1 MGGNSSKTSVQQ
13 TNEFMTKITNS
24 FVSENSQKVSAQSN
38 NINAASFR
46 GAKIKGCGVRI
57 NQSITSDTVATGKMT
72 VQNVQ
77 DLTTKL
83 KSEAA
88 AKIDQAA
95 ATKQGFLAPSFGNSS
110 TASTDIKNKVNTVID
125 NTMKS
130 STVQDIFAKANNRNE
145 ADFSGVEYECYEWQ
159 SPEDRQ
165 IVVDQ
170 NIKATVVAKGVADA
184 ITQAISKDEVLGSLV
199 TDVKQTATTESKGVD
214 DLVSAI
220 FAGLTGL
227 YAAYA
232 IILICCCCFVCAIF
246 IGVVVMGAGGGGEV
260 PTGANLNSFPKPP
273 AGITIAPAA
282 ASFSS

>member
-13 TNEFMTKITNS
+13 TNEFMNQITNS

-77 DLTTKL
+77 DLTAKL
-83 KSEAA
+83 KSESA

-95 ATKQGFLAPSFGNSS
+95 ATKTGFLAPAFGNSS
-110 TASTDIKNKVNTVID
+110 TSATDIKNKVSTVID

-130 STVQDIFAKANNRNE
+130 STVQDIFARANNRND
-145 ADFSGVEYECYEWQ
+145 ADFSGVEYECFAWQ

-184 ITQAISKDEVLGSLV
+184 ITQALVKEDVTGTLV

-220 FAGLTGL
+220 FAGLAGL
-227 YAAYA
+227 YGVYA
-232 IILICCCCFVCAIF
+232 IILICCCCICCCGLV
-246 IGVVVMGAGGGGEV
+246 GVLAMGAGGGGGNANI
-260 PTGANLNSFPKPP
+260 PTPSAMPGGVTLSAAPPIGGA
-273 AGITIAPAA
+273 
-282 ASFSS
+282 

>member
-13 TNEFMTKITNS
+13 TNEFMTKISNS

-72 VQNVQ
+72 VQNIQ
-77 DLTTKL
+77 DLSSKL
-83 KSEAA
+83 KSESAA
-88 AKIDQAA
+88 AIDQQAK
-95 ATKQGFLAPSFGNSS
+95 TSQGFLAPSFGNSS

-130 STVQDIFAKANNRNE
+130 STVQDIFARANNTND
-145 ADFSGVEYECYEWQ
+145 ADFSGVEYTCYEWQ

-220 FAGLTGL
+220 FSGLAGMYGIVAL
-227 YAAYA
+227 
-232 IILICCCCFVCAIF
+232 IVICCCCICCCVLVGA
-246 IGVVVMGAGGGGEV
+246 VAMG
-260 PTGANLNSFPKPP
+260 GADGAANIPKPAVP
-273 AGITIAPAA
+273 GGVTLSAAPPV
-282 ASFSS
+282 

>member
-1 MGGNSSKTSVQQ
+1 MGGNTSKTSVQQ
-13 TNEFMTKITNS
+13 TNEFMNQITNS
-24 FVSENSQKVSAQSN
+24 FVSENSQKVSAQST

-46 GAKIKGCGVRI
+46 GAKIKGCGVKI

-72 VQNVQ
+72 TQNVQ
-77 DLTTKL
+77 DLSAKL

-110 TASTDIKNKVNTVID
+110 TASTDIKNKVSTVID

-130 STVQDIFAKANNRNE
+130 STVQDIFARANNTND
-145 ADFSGVEYECYEWQ
+145 ADFSGVEYECYAWQ

-199 TDVKQTATTESKGVD
+199 TDVKQTATTESKGLD
-214 DLVSAI
+214 DLVGAI
-220 FAGLTGL
+220 FSGLTGMYGIVAL
-227 YAAYA
+227 VV
-232 IILICCCCFVCAIF
+232 ICCCCICCCGL
-246 IGVVVMGAGGGGEV
+246 IGVLAMGSGAGGEI
-260 PTGANLNSFPKPP
+260 PNIPKPAIP
-273 AGITIAPAA
+273 GGVTLSAAPAIIPNA
-282 ASFSS
+282 

>member
-13 TNEFMTKITNS
+13 TNEFMTKISNS

-72 VQNVQ
+72 VQNIQ
-77 DLTTKL
+77 DLSSKL
-83 KSEAA
+83 KSESAA
-88 AKIDQAA
+88 AIDQQAK
-95 ATKQGFLAPSFGNSS
+95 TSQGFLAPSFGNSS

-130 STVQDIFAKANNRNE
+130 STVQDIFARANNTND
-145 ADFSGVEYECYEWQ
+145 ADFSGVEYECFAWQ

-199 TDVKQTATTESKGVD
+199 TDVKQTATTESKGLD

-220 FAGLTGL
+220 FSGITGIYGVIAL
-227 YAAYA
+227 
-232 IILICCCCFVCAIF
+232 IVICCCCILCCVLVGA
-246 IGVVVMGAGGGGEV
+246 VAMGSGGGGEI
-260 PTGANLNSFPKPP
+260 PNIPKPAVP
-273 AGITIAPAA
+273 GGVTLSAAPAVIPNA
-282 ASFSS
+282 

>member
-46 GAKIKGCGVRI
+46 GAKIKGCGVKI

-72 VQNVQ
+72 TQNIQ
-77 DLTTKL
+77 DLTSKL

-88 AKIDQAA
+88 ANIDQQAK
-95 ATKQGFLAPSFGNSS
+95 TSTGFLAPAFGNSS
-110 TASTDIKNKVNTVID
+110 TSSTDIKNKVNTVID
-125 NTMKS
+125 NSMKS
-130 STVQDIFAKANNRNE
+130 STVQDIFARANNTND
-145 ADFSGVEYECYEWQ
+145 ADFSGVEYECYAWQ

-199 TDVKQTATTESKGVD
+199 TDVKQTATTESKGLD
-214 DLVSAI
+214 DLVGAI
-220 FAGLTGL
+220 FGGLAGMYGIVAL
-227 YAAYA
+227 
-232 IILICCCCFVCAIF
+232 IVICCCCLCCCALV
-246 IGVVVMGAGGGGEV
+246 GVVGMGAAGGGGN
-260 PTGANLNSFPKPP
+260 GNIPKPP
-273 AGITIAPAA
+273 GVPGGVVLSPVPGA
-282 ASFSS
+282 